1 MAEQNVVLLTMRRPG
16 LAGGPRDEGVGPL
29 TRPEGDG
36 AGLWETRESLLE
48 GGAVDVDS
56 FPDAV
61 RVAAV
66 FYGQEDT
73 DALVVVH
80 VGGGRVVHWF
90 PGQEGEAHVA
100 GARVKGK
107 MRHPLLAS
115 LLGTLRIMWFAV
127 RHPGKSAWID
137 HDTGEV
143 WVADRTV

>member
-1 MAEQNVVLLTMRRPG
+1 MAEQNVALLTMRRPG
-16 LAGGPRDEGVGPL
+16 LAGGPWDEGVGHL
-29 TRPEGDG
+29 MGPEGDG
-36 AGLWETRESLLE
+36 AGLREIRESLLE

-66 FYGQEDT
+66 FYGQDDM

-80 VGGGRVVHWF
+80 VGGARVVHWF
-90 PGQEGEAHVA
+90 PGQEGQAHVA
-100 GARVKGK
+100 GAWVKGK

-143 WVADRTV
+143 WAAGRVR

>member
-1 MAEQNVVLLTMRRPG
+1 M
-16 LAGGPRDEGVGPL
+16 
-29 TRPEGDG
+29 
-36 AGLWETRESLLE
+36 E

-66 FYGQEDT
+66 FY
-73 DALVVVH
+73 
-80 VGGGRVVHWF
+80 
-90 PGQEGEAHVA
+90 GQEGEAHVA

-127 RHPGKSAWID
+127 RHPGRSAWID

-143 WVADRTV
+143 RVADRTV

>member
-1 MAEQNVVLLTMRRPG
+1 MAKQNVALLTMRRPG
-16 LAGGPRDEGVGPL
+16 LAGGSRDEGVGPL

-36 AGLWETRESLLE
+36 AGLREIRESLWE

-73 DALVVVH
+73 GALVVVH
-80 VGGGRVVHWF
+80 VGGARVVHWF
-90 PGQEGEAHVA
+90 PGQEGEAHVG
-100 GARVKGK
+100 GAWVKGK

-127 RHPGKSAWID
+127 RHPGRSAWID

>member
-1 MAEQNVVLLTMRRPG
+1 MAEQNVALLTMRRPG
-16 LAGGPRDEGVGPL
+16 LAGGPRDEGVGFL

-36 AGLWETRESLLE
+36 AGLRETRESLLE

-80 VGGGRVVHWF
+80 VGGARGGPLVSRSGGRSSYRWRSGK
-90 PGQEGEAHVA
+90 GQNAPPVA
-100 GARVKGK
+100 GIAFGNFANNVVCG
-107 MRHPLLAS
+107 PAS
-115 LLGTLRIMWFAV
+115 RQVCL
-127 RHPGKSAWID
+127 D
-137 HDTGEV
+137 
-143 WVADRTV
+143 